1 MFSLKSKTNP
11 FLSLSLLQRSMAGQ
25 LYFPTAEECDSSVTP
40 TRQITVPVTFEDV
53 MQYKQ
58 VFKAA
63 LRGELSA
70 IHRSTLL
77 LSLINPFWF
86 WSK

>member
-1 MFSLKSKTNP
+1 
-11 FLSLSLLQRSMAGQ
+11 MAGQ
-25 LYFPTAEECDSSVTP
+25 LYFPTAEECESSVTP

-63 LRGELSA
+63 LRGELNA

-77 LSLINPFWF
+77 LSLINESFLVLV
-86 WSK
+86 KIIGLTVLLV

>member
-1 MFSLKSKTNP
+1 M
-11 FLSLSLLQRSMAGQ
+11 
-25 LYFPTAEECDSSVTP
+25 TP

-63 LRGELSA
+63 LRGELKA
-70 IHRSTLL
+70 IHGSTLL
-77 LSLINPFWF
+77 LSLINESFLVLVKIIGLTVLF
-86 WSK
+86 V

>member
-1 MFSLKSKTNP
+1 M
-11 FLSLSLLQRSMAGQ
+11 
-25 LYFPTAEECDSSVTP
+25 YFPTADECDGSITP

-63 LRGELSA
+63 LRGELNA
-70 IHRSTLL
+70 VHRSTLL
-77 LSLINPFWF
+77 LSLINESFLVLVKIIGLTVLF
-86 WSK
+86 V